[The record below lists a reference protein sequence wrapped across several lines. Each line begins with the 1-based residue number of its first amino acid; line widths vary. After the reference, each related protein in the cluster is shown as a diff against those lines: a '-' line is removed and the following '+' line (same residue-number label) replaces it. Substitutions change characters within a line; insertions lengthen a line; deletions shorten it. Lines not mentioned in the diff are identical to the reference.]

1 MSKAVK
7 KVEKKAAPK
16 SVKKAP
22 VKAPTKT
29 EILNNLAEATGLKK
43 KDVQS
48 VLDALT
54 EEIRKAL
61 AAKGAG
67 VFAIP
72 GLIKIEKKA
81 VPPRP
86 ARKGVRIPST
96 GEIKDIPAKP
106 ASVKVKVRALKM
118 LKGFVD

>member
-1 MSKAVK
+1 MTKSVK
-7 KVEKKAAPK
+7 KVAAK
-16 SVKKAP
+16 GARKAP

-29 EILNNLAEATGLKK
+29 EILHSIAESTGLKK
-43 KDVQS
+43 KDVQL

-61 AAKGAG
+61 SDKGCG

-72 GLIKIEKKA
+72 GLIKVEKKK

-86 ARKGVRIPST
+86 ARTGVRIPST
-96 GEIKDIPAKP
+96 GEIRDIPEKP
-106 ASVKVKVRALKM
+106 ASVKVKVRPLKM
-118 LKGFVD
+118 LKGFVE

>member
-1 MSKAVK
+1 MAKTV
-7 KVEKKAAPK
+7 KKAAAK
-16 SVKKAP
+16 VTRKAP

-29 EILNNLAEATGLKK
+29 EILANIAEATGLKK
-43 KDVQS
+43 KEVQA

-54 EEIRKAL
+54 GEIEKAIR
-61 AAKGAG
+61 KGAG

-72 GLIKIEKKA
+72 GLIKIEKKI

-106 ASVKVKVRALKM
+106 ASVKVKVRPLKM
-118 LKGFVD
+118 LKGFVE